1 MIFNILHAQSS
12 KVLACLITIL
22 MVLNKC
28 SSPTIPTQL
37 STETHTP
44 KQTIESKPTNTQSSA
59 TPSPSPIATKVLK
72 TPPQSVGWV
81 WYQDQ
86 LTGYQISYP
95 QTWSYQ
101 KDWESSESSV
111 ITGRSTE
118 NIQER
123 TRFFGP
129 DTGPEVIID
138 MWDIASVSNFDLLS
152 WIRANPEGVLLSNQT
167 QSIFYNATILG
178 IESVFHSRPP
188 SGQSGQMAMILFKA
202 SNYIF
207 RILFNSSAIPPR
219 EPEARIYIAMLK
231 SFYLPTQSEDSFSLP
246 ARWEQEIDLTA
257 DQSSGL
263 NPTNTPPSTLRLD
276 RLTLTGTVEE
286 WTKEFLNEG
295 TFLMRAENGDKYSVI
310 VKPINVVFNG
320 IPIDEQFNTQLNPPA
335 VGDNLLVRGYSL
347 TPGELIAEFIS
358 VEHAG
363 KWTIW
368 LRRTLFE
375 AADINLH
382 GVLSRSYSD
391 YSDISVWVEGTLQDV
406 LSHLVDKKGNQFK
419 IDGKLNEKKN
429 SLASGHIIRSS
440 GFRVVLDSLYVQ
452 NGDCLIIEG
461 TLHCKNWQL
470 VYPANNIL
478 TISGTVLSADIK
490 AKTLVLDEPI
500 EGFIAVIWS
509 SRTLILDS
517 KGTTI
522 EPDALTSG
530 VTFTAKGE
538 LGEAGALLA
547 DEITVT
553 SPG

>member
-1 MIFNILHAQSS
+1 
-12 KVLACLITIL
+12 
-22 MVLNKC
+22 
-28 SSPTIPTQL
+28 
-37 STETHTP
+37 
-44 KQTIESKPTNTQSSA
+44 
-59 TPSPSPIATKVLK
+59 
-72 TPPQSVGWV
+72 VGWV
-81 WYQDQ
+81 WYQDP

-101 KDWESSESSV
+101 KDWESSGSSV
-111 ITGRSTE
+111 ITGQSTE
-118 NIQER
+118 KIQER

-138 MWDIASVSNFDLLS
+138 IWDIASVSNFDLLS
-152 WIRANPEGVLLSNQT
+152 WIRANPEGILLSNQT
-167 QSIFYNATILG
+167 QSVFYNAKISG
-178 IESVFHSRPP
+178 IESVFHSLPP

-207 RILFNSSAIPPR
+207 RILFDSSAIPPR
-219 EPEARIYIAMLK
+219 EPEARIFIAMLK

-246 ARWEQEIDLTA
+246 AGWEQEIDLTA

-263 NPTNTPPSTLRLD
+263 NPTSTPHSTLRLV

-320 IPIDEQFNTQLNPPA
+320 MPIDEQFNTQLNPPA

-358 VEHAG
+358 VERAG

-368 LRRTLFE
+368 LRRILFE
-375 AADINLH
+375 AADINLPV
-382 GVLSRSYSD
+382 VLSRSYSD

-406 LSHLVDKKGNQFK
+406 LSHLVDKNGNQFK
-419 IDGKLNEKKN
+419 IDGKLNEKMN
-429 SLASGHIIRSS
+429 SLASGHIIQSS
-440 GFRVVLDSLYVQ
+440 GFRVVLDNLYIQ
-452 NGDCLIIEG
+452 NGDCFIIKE

-470 VYPANNIL
+470 IYPPNNIL
-478 TISGTVLSADIK
+478 TISGTVLSTDTK
-490 AKTLVLDEPI
+490 AQTLVLDEPI
-500 EGFIAVIWS
+500 EGFITVIWS
-509 SRTLILDS
+509 SRTWIRDS
-517 KGTTI
+517 KGTTV

-538 LGEAGALLA
+538 SGEAGTLLA

-553 SPG
+553 SPD